1 MQLLDRTSR
10 LNLDTRGIN
19 PTTVHQLFE
28 YQVLVIQLS
37 SGRLLFLELIVNVP
51 SSLWDRR
58 SGRPPPECVGIW
70 WAGKETI
77 NFLTNRSFNFSLI
90 LNVIFSFFC
99 LHNWWQLSPRH
110 CVSRTGLFTYAL
122 RAIWRCKAVILVHR
136 LMRPGRTVCGCEER
150 VVRFSPYTI

>member
-37 SGRLLFLELIVNVP
+37 SGRLLFLELIVNVT
-51 SSLWDRR
+51 SSLCDRM
-58 SGRPPPECVGIW
+58 SGRHQTECFGIW
-70 WAGKETI
+70 LDGKDTI
-77 NFLTNRSFNFSLI
+77 NFLNNIRFNLSLI